1 MQVRVLIG
9 ILLGLIGLA
18 AATQLLGLRST
29 TASPAAHVMWQ
40 AFLFGIP
47 GLLGGF
53 LLAQKRWALMGA
65 VIYGTV
71 GLALDI
77 STLVL
82 DLRSSDGQVLVP
94 ILNGLSGLLNFLLIV
109 FGGRGFLDLSLDT
122 TPPVHHRPNPPSPSA
137 S

>member
-1 MQVRVLIG
+1 MRVRVLIC
-9 ILLGLIGLA
+9 ILLALIVVA
-18 AATQLLGLRST
+18 AATQLLGLRSSS
-29 TASPAAHVMWQ
+29 ASTSAQLMWH

-47 GLLGGF
+47 GVLGAV

-82 DLRSSDGQVLVP
+82 DLRSSERQMLVP
-94 ILNGLSGLLNFLLIV
+94 VLSSFSGLLNFLLIV
-109 FGGRGFLDLSLDT
+109 LGGRAFLDVPLDA
-122 TPPVHHRPNPPSPSA
+122 TPPASRRPNPPSPSA